1 MLNIFKGKVIF
12 KKDRS
17 LILENDFSLREIIV
31 TNIENYLFD
40 QIYKFYIYEY
50 RTLVNKA
57 NEEVCIYG
65 FDNLNDLIAFESLLK
80 IDGVGLKTAQK
91 IIAVGT
97 DRLKEIVQENDF
109 GEMMKEFGLSNKI
122 ASNIFSY
129 FSILS
134 KKKCSSKD
142 ISKINEAI
150 FNLEKLGYTKQISTK
165 VVWKRK
171 EEIINNNFSKIF
183 YLLIED
189 IKNERLNS
197 KA

>member
-17 LILENDFSLREIIV
+17 LILENDFCLREIIV

-97 DRLKEIVQENDF
+97 DKLKEIVQENDF

-129 FSILS
+129 FSTLS

>member
-17 LILENDFSLREIIV
+17 LILENDFCLREIIV

-109 GEMMKEFGLSNKI
+109 AEMMKEFGLSNKI

-129 FSILS
+129 FSTLS

>member
-17 LILENDFSLREIIV
+17 LILENDFSLCEIIV

-80 IDGVGLKTAQK
+80 IEGVGLKTAQK

-97 DRLKEIVQENDF
+97 DRLKEIIQENDF

-129 FSILS
+129 FSTLS

>member
-40 QIYKFYIYEY
+40 QVYKFYIYEY
-50 RTLVNKA
+50 HTLVNKN

-109 GEMMKEFGLSNKI
+109 GQMMKEFGLSNKI

-134 KKKCSSKD
+134 NKKCSSKD

>member
-17 LILENDFSLREIIV
+17 LILENDFSLCEIIV

-97 DRLKEIVQENDF
+97 DRLKEIIQENDF

-129 FSILS
+129 FSTLS

>member
-17 LILENDFSLREIIV
+17 LILENDFCLREIIV

-97 DRLKEIVQENDF
+97 DRIKEIIQENDF

-129 FSILS
+129 FSTLS

>member
-17 LILENDFSLREIIV
+17 LILENDFCLREIIV

-129 FSILS
+129 FSTLS

-165 VVWKRK
+165 VV
-171 EEIINNNFSKIF
+171 
-183 YLLIED
+183 
-189 IKNERLNS
+189 
-197 KA
+197 

>member
-17 LILENDFSLREIIV
+17 LILENDFCLREIIV

>member
-17 LILENDFSLREIIV
+17 LILENDFSLCEIIV

-129 FSILS
+129 FSTLS

>member
-17 LILENDFSLREIIV
+17 LILENDFCLREIIV

-80 IDGVGLKTAQK
+80 IEGVGLKTAQK

-129 FSILS
+129 FSTLS

>member
-17 LILENDFSLREIIV
+17 LILENDFCLREIIV

-129 FSILS
+129 FSTLS